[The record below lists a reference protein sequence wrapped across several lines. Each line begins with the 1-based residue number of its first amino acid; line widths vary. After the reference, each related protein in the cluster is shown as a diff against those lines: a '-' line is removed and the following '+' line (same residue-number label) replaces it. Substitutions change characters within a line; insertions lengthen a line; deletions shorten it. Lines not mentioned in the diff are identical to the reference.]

1 MVLNGDDKML
11 AEERFGRILN
21 IIEEEGSAEVSE
33 LMEKLN
39 ASESTIRRDLNAMD
53 AKGLLVKVHGGAM
66 KKQSN
71 YRTKDDEVELRK
83 EQNVQQKMVIAKAA
97 ATLIKDEDV
106 VYLDAGT
113 TTDLMIN
120 RELNTKAMYVTNA
133 VGHAKK
139 LSDLGCTVYLLGG
152 EFKGMTDA
160 IVGEEAVCSL
170 DKYNFTKGFFGT
182 NGVTVKQG
190 FTTPELKEALIKR
203 KAMEHSKEAYLL
215 ADSSKFGEVSSV
227 TFGRMEDGIV
237 LTEKIPQEYKG
248 KKNIREVGK

>member
-1 MVLNGDDKML
+1 ML

-21 IIEEEGSAEVSE
+21 IIEEEGIVEVSE

-53 AKGLLVKVHGGAM
+53 ARGLLIKVHGGAM
-66 KKQSN
+66 KKKN
-71 YRTKDDEVELRK
+71 GYRTKDDEVELRK
-83 EQNVQQKMVIAKAA
+83 EQNVQQKMVIARAA
-97 ATLIKDEDV
+97 AALIDDDDV

-120 RELNTKAMYVTNA
+120 QNINKQAMYVTNA

-170 DKYNFTKGFFGT
+170 DKYNFTKGFFGV
-182 NGVTVKQG
+182 NGVTDKQG

-215 ADSSKFGEVSSV
+215 ADASKFGEVSSV
-227 TFGRMEDGIV
+227 TFGRIEDGIV
-237 LTEKIPQEYKG
+237 ITEKIPKEYKG
-248 KKNIREVGK
+248 RKNIKEVEK

>member
-1 MVLNGDDKML
+1 ML

-21 IIEEEGSAEVSE
+21 IIEEEGSVEVSE

-53 AKGLLVKVHGGAM
+53 ARGLLIKVHGGAM
-66 KKQSN
+66 KKKN
-71 YRTKDDEVELRK
+71 GYRTKDDEVELRK
-83 EQNVQQKMVIAKAA
+83 EQNVQQKMVIARAA
-97 ATLIKDEDV
+97 AALIDDDDV

-120 RELNTKAMYVTNA
+120 QNINKQAMYVTNA

-170 DKYNFTKGFFGT
+170 DKYNFTKGFFGV
-182 NGVTVKQG
+182 NGVTDKQG
-190 FTTPELKEALIKR
+190 FTTPEMKEALLNR

-215 ADSSKFGEVSSV
+215 ADASKFGEVSSV

-237 LTEKIPQEYKG
+237 LTEKIPKEYKG
-248 KKNIREVGK
+248 RKNIKEVEK

>member
-1 MVLNGDDKML
+1 ML

-21 IIEEEGSAEVSE
+21 IIEEEGSVEVSE

-53 AKGLLVKVHGGAM
+53 ARGLLIKVHGGAM
-66 KKQSN
+66 KKKN
-71 YRTKDDEVELRK
+71 EYRTKDDEVELRK
-83 EQNVQQKMVIAKAA
+83 EQNVQQKMVIARVAA
-97 ATLIKDEDV
+97 ALIDDDDV

-120 RELNTKAMYVTNA
+120 QNINKQAMYVTNA

-170 DKYNFTKGFFGT
+170 DKYNFTKGFFGV
-182 NGVTVKQG
+182 NGVTDKQG

-215 ADSSKFGEVSSV
+215 ADASKFGEVSSV

-237 LTEKIPQEYKG
+237 LTEKIPKEYKG
-248 KKNIREVGK
+248 RKNIKEVEK